1 MSVRSNCANKPMS
14 AGEAREG
21 PAHDTSKRISYHAR
35 IATVKSGL
43 ELSPTPSGIARPGSH
58 VLRPCPLC
66 DSTERKPVF
75 ERDAW
80 QIVEC
85 AHCKMVFIG
94 TELNYAAQVESHDW
108 LDDYPREMLRRKER
122 HPLLLFLSRRTRWL
136 RPETNGRLLR
146 QTRHWK
152 REGKLA
158 DFGCG
163 DARFLARASGTF
175 DVIGIEISP
184 KLAELSRSRMPAA
197 KILEGPVTEVAN
209 SVLPEKSFDMV
220 TQFGYIEHEWR
231 PLDGL
236 RAAFRVLK
244 PGGVTLIKTPNY
256 ACWNRKVM
264 GADWC
269 GYHIPAH
276 CNYFTPGRLAEMLR
290 RAGFEPLPRR
300 ILDRLPTSDS
310 LWMAARRPA

>member
-1 MSVRSNCANKPMS
+1 MDRRAAAARATRGYATAMRRLRPSYI
-14 AGEAREG
+14 EALSPR
-21 PAHDTSKRISYHAR
+21 AR
-35 IATVKSGL
+35 IALVKPGL
-43 ELSPTPSGIARPGSH
+43 DFSPSPSGIARPASF
-58 VLRPCPLC
+58 VLRRCPLC
-66 DSTERKPVF
+66 DSIDRRQVF

-85 AHCKMVFIG
+85 TRCRMVFIG
-94 TELNYAAQVESHDW
+94 TELDYSGQVENHDW

-122 HPLLLFLSRRTRWL
+122 HPFLLFLSRRTRWL
-136 RPETNGRLLR
+136 RPETNARLLR
-146 QTRHWK
+146 QTRRWK

-163 DARFLARASGTF
+163 EGSFLSRASGTF
-175 DVIGIEISP
+175 DAIGIEISP
-184 KLAELSRSRMPAA
+184 RLAALSRARVPAD
-197 KILEGPVTEVAN
+197 KILEGPVTEIAN
-209 SVLPEKSFDMV
+209 SVLPEKSFDVV

-276 CNYFTPGRLAEMLR
+276 CNYFTPGTLAKMLR
-290 RAGFEPLPRR
+290 RAGFEPLPRPL
-300 ILDRLPTSDS
+300 LDRLPTSDS
-310 LWMAARRPA
+310 LWMAARRPE

>member
-1 MSVRSNCANKPMS
+1 MR
-14 AGEAREG
+14 
-21 PAHDTSKRISYHAR
+21 
-35 IATVKSGL
+35 SGL
-43 ELSPTPSGIARPGSH
+43 DASPVPSGIARPSSF

-66 DSTERKPVF
+66 GSIDRTPVL

-85 AHCKMVFIG
+85 TQCRMVFIG
-94 TELNYAAQVESHDW
+94 TELDYPAQIETHDW
-108 LDDYPREMLRRKER
+108 LDDYPREMERRRER
-122 HPLLLFLSRRTRWL
+122 HPFLLFLSRRTRWL

-152 REGKLA
+152 REGRLA

-163 DARFLARASGTF
+163 DASFLARASGVF
-175 DVIGIEISP
+175 DAIGIEISP
-184 KLAELSRSRMPAA
+184 RLAGLSRRRVPAE
-197 KILEGPVTEVAN
+197 KILEGPVTEIAN
-209 SVLPEKSFDMV
+209 TVLPEKSFDVV

-236 RAAFRVLK
+236 RAAYRVLK
-244 PGGVTLIKTPNY
+244 PGGVTLLKTPNY
-256 ACWNRKVM
+256 ACWNRQVM

-276 CNYFTPGRLAEMLR
+276 CNYFTPRTLAEMLR

-300 ILDRLPTSDS
+300 LLDRLPTSDS
-310 LWMAARRPA
+310 LWMAARRPE